1 MALTIAER
9 QARYRAKHK
18 KPRRQAVTHNARNA
32 QSVTGETERKLPLAH
47 MLDVMN
53 DETAAPARRDRMA
66 VAAAAYVHPR
76 VPDVVGKK
84 DAKQA
89 AAAAASAGRFAPG
102 APPKL
107 VIVKNSSGP
116 GKRTS

>member
-76 VPDVVGKK
+76 VPRCGWKK
-84 DAKQA
+84 GRQA
-89 AAAAASAGRFAPG
+89 GG
-102 APPKL
+102 G
-107 VIVKNSSGP
+107 SSGERWP
-116 GKRTS
+116 VCSRCAA